1 MDQRA
6 NPVGL
11 LMRRLPRTAL
21 TILKTP
27 WIWAGL
33 LFAGVAVQ
41 FSYHPWAVGNTT
53 DLLSLANSLDFKGIV
68 IDGFTAAVRYR
79 PLLLVAVDLLHGIVG
94 ANLNVFKAITIV
106 QFAGIL
112 WCLVALCRVST
123 GYQALAACLALSC
136 FVGLHTSRI
145 LFGFFPLNHHSLV
158 LLSLLA
164 IAVLGMRARRSWNP
178 VCYFA
183 VCLALPLAIETG
195 LLLPPMLVSL
205 WWAGAPGVQRRDVAW
220 GLGGAMLYVVVRTT
234 FSSAGADVPWIH
246 DGSGL
251 GFGQIEPD
259 GFSDAFGEAP
269 YLFWVYN
276 VMASLMTVLF
286 SEPRGGTF
294 EFIHSLIEGNTPPWR
309 WIQLA
314 TSVVTT
320 CTGIVVLMRPR
331 LEGHHR
337 QLLVLGC
344 ILILS
349 SSLLGFLY
357 TRDRV
362 VVVAG
367 AGYALLVFLMAS
379 LLVESGKYRRAG
391 SVALVVVLLA
401 GWTWRSAESMLVV
414 RDRAFESYSAW
425 VQRVP
430 LQPSNTADSSLFA
443 TMHVASIISPPPDP
457 HCAPRWTRRYF
468 ERHLG
473 SLITNCANADDYG
486 FEGFPVIHVR
496 WVDSLGNTQRTAL
509 ERSLGL
515 YAAEHHEGATWRYQV
530 PDTSPQRFDTIVAH
544 GMVADTYGFDRA
556 ADARFGP
563 VIRVRWVETL
573 EDTERTAL
581 ERSLGLYRAEHSE
594 GSTWRYQ
601 MPDASPQRLR
611 TIVTHA
617 MVADTNGFD
626 RGTLELD
633 APGGNVAR
641 LAAQPPVYT
650 SGWHPPESDPTTPES
665 TWRWTQQTAAL
676 SFANPGADAVLYLD
690 YAGRPDVFADVPQ
703 TVTVSAGD
711 QVLQSFVADAAG
723 WRLRRIPLSQA
734 VLGTDDTVEI
744 QIAVDRT
751 FVPASLPTGGR
762 DRRDL
767 GIQVYHAFV
776 VLR

>member
-6 NPVGL
+6 NPV
-11 LMRRLPRTAL
+11 RRLMHRLPLPTPPAL
-21 TILKTP
+21 RTP
-27 WIWAGL
+27 WVWAGL
-33 LFAGVAVQ
+33 LFAGMVVQ
-41 FSYHPWAVGNTT
+41 FSYHSWTFGDTPY
-53 DLLSLANSLDFKGIV
+53 LLYLAKTLNIKGIV
-68 IDGFTAAVRYR
+68 IDGFTAEVQYR
-79 PLLLVAVDLLHGIVG
+79 PLFLVGIDLIHRVVG
-94 ANLNVFKAITIV
+94 LNLTVFKAITVV
-106 QFAGIL
+106 QFAGVL
-112 WCLVALCRVST
+112 WCLVVLFRVRT

-145 LFGFFPLNHHSLV
+145 LFGFFPLSHHSLA
-158 LLSLLA
+158 LLGLLA
-164 IAVLGMRARRSWNP
+164 TAVLGMRAHRTWYP
-178 VCYFA
+178 ACFFA
-183 VCLALPLAIETG
+183 VCLVLPFVIEIG
-195 LLLPPMLVSL
+195 LLLSPMLVSL

-220 GLGGAMLYVVVRTT
+220 GFGGVALYVVVRTT
-234 FSSAGADVPWIH
+234 FSSAGADVPWMYY
-246 DGSGL
+246 GSGL

-259 GFSDAFGEAP
+259 GFSDAFGQAP

-294 EFIHSLIEGNTPPWR
+294 EFIHTLIEGNTPPWL
-309 WIQLA
+309 WIHLSMSLVT
-314 TSVVTT
+314 TSV
-320 CTGIVVLMRPR
+320 GIVVLMRQR
-331 LEGHHR
+331 LDGHRR

-357 TRDRV
+357 ARDRV
-362 VVVAG
+362 GLVTG
-367 AGYALLVFLMAS
+367 AGYAVLVFLMAS
-379 LLVESGKYRRAG
+379 LLVESGTYRRAG
-391 SVALVVVLLA
+391 SVALVAVLLA
-401 GWTWRSAESMLVV
+401 GWTWRSAESMLMV

-425 VQRVP
+425 VRHDP
-430 LQPSNTADSSLFA
+430 LHPANTLDPTLFSA
-443 TMHVASIISPPPDP
+443 LHVASIASPPPDP
-457 HCAPRWTRRYF
+457 HCTPRWTRRYF
-468 ERHLG
+468 QRHLN
-473 SLITNCANADDYG
+473 SLITDCANADAYS

-496 WVDSLGNTQRTAL
+496 WVENLGEAQRTTL

-515 YAAEHHEGATWRYQV
+515 YRAEHSTGSTWRYQV
-530 PDTSPQRFDTIVAH
+530 PDVSPQRFDTIVAH
-544 GMVADTYGFDRA
+544 KMVADTYGFDRA

-573 EDTERTAL
+573 GDPRRTIL
-581 ERSLGLYRAEHSE
+581 ERALGLYRAEHSE
-594 GSTWRYQ
+594 GTTWRYQ

-633 APGGNVAR
+633 AAVGDVAR

-665 TWRWTQQTAAL
+665 TWRWTRQTATL
-676 SFANPGADAVLYLD
+676 SFANPNADAVLYLD
-690 YAGRPDVFADVPQ
+690 YAARPDVFTDGPQ
-703 TVTVSAGD
+703 TVAVGAGD
-711 QVLQSFVADAAG
+711 AVLQSFVADAAG
-723 WRLRRIPLSQA
+723 WRLRRIPLSQTF
-734 VLGTDDTVEI
+734 LGTDDEVEI

-751 FVPASLPTGGR
+751 FVPATLPAGGR
-762 DRRDL
+762 DERNL